1 MIIYKKIQLIIL
13 SAIIVLISCDS
24 PSVEQRPN
32 VLWITVEDLS
42 PILGCYGDRVAKT
55 PNIDFFAQNAVS
67 FSNAY
72 VSAPICTPA
81 RSSLITGVYASSMGT
96 HHLRGVVPKSDKIK
110 CFTEYLRKEG
120 YYCSNNY
127 KEDYNFITPKEAWD
141 ESSKNAHWRNRKPGQ
156 PFFSVFNLEMTHQSK
171 TRYGLEK
178 LNEVNKTLDEDER
191 ILPGDVEIP
200 PYYPDTPAVRANIAS
215 LYTQVTIM
223 DKKFQEIINQLEEDG
238 LRENTIIFFYS
249 DHGTGLPRGKG
260 YLHDTGIK
268 VPLIIEFPEK
278 YKHYSSAKSGAFSDE
293 LVNFIDFPPTVL
305 SLIGIDP
312 PKYMQG
318 NPFLGKYRKKPN
330 DHVISIRDRRDE
342 VLMFSRSIRT
352 NKYHYIR
359 NFFPHRPRMQRNFYS
374 EITPIRQE
382 LRRLD
387 KLELLQ
393 ANEDWLMKDSV
404 PVDELYDTEED
415 PHELNNLSQKE
426 EHQEIME
433 LLKRNLFS
441 WMVETKDLG
450 LVPEYEMLEQSKG
463 NAPYDTFSNSFDP
476 KPILD
481 LVDKIGRGKQHI
493 NAFNFALKS
502 ENPIFRYWGATG
514 LAALKQNAYESK
526 KLLQFS
532 LKDPVSYVRFA
543 VSEAVCNIGDTKK
556 GVEILSK
563 GLDNESI
570 INQLHAS
577 QILMAIGKD
586 ATLALPKMKIA
597 IDNLYKIGADGSQSY
612 DKHRAWYTREN
623 LEYMVSYLNDEIH
636 HYKAY
641 RK

>member
-1 MIIYKKIQLIIL
+1 MQLLIL
-13 SAIIVLISCDS
+13 LITVVLISCDNRTANL
-24 PSVEQRPN
+24 QPN
-32 VLWITVEDLS
+32 ILWITCEDLS
-42 PILGCYGDRVAKT
+42 PILGCYGDKIANT
-55 PNIDFFAQNAVS
+55 PNIDLFAQNAVR
-67 FSNAY
+67 FTNAY
-72 VSAPICTPA
+72 ASAPICTPA

-110 CFTEYLRKEG
+110 CFTKFLRKQG
-120 YYCSNNY
+120 YYCTNNV
-127 KEDYNFITPKEAWD
+127 KEDYNFITPEEAWD
-141 ESSKNAHWRNRKPGQ
+141 ESSDSAHWRNRKPEQ
-156 PFFSVFNLEMTHQSK
+156 PFFSVFNFMVTHQSQ
-171 TRYGLEK
+171 TRYGIEK
-178 LNEVNKTLDEDER
+178 LNEINSTLDEKDR
-191 ILPGDVEIP
+191 INPDDVEIP
-200 PYYPDTPAVRANIAS
+200 PYYPDTPIVRNNIAS
-215 LYTQVTIM
+215 LYTQVHIM

-278 YKHYSSAKSGAFSDE
+278 YKHYSPAKAGAFSDE

-305 SLIGIDP
+305 SLTGIDP

-318 NPFLGKYRKKPN
+318 NPFLGQYRKNSN
-330 DHVISIRDRRDE
+330 DYVISIRDRRDE

-359 NFFPHRPRMQRNFYS
+359 NFLPHRPRMQRNFYS

-387 KLELLQ
+387 NLGLLQ
-393 ANEDWLMKDSV
+393 SNEDWLMEDSV
-404 PVDELYDTEED
+404 PVDELYDTEID
-415 PHELNNLSQKE
+415 PHELNNLAQE
-426 EHQEIME
+426 AEHLEIME

-450 LVPEYEMLEQSKG
+450 LVPEYEMIEKSKG
-463 NAPYDTFSNSFDP
+463 GAPYDTFSGNFDP

-493 NAFNFALKS
+493 DSFNFALQS
-502 ENPIFRYWGATG
+502 SNPVYRYWGATG
-514 LAALKQNAYESK
+514 LAALGQNAVESK
-526 KLLQFS
+526 ELLQS
-532 LKDPVSYVRFA
+532 TLNDPVPYVRFA
-543 VSEAVCNIGDTKK
+543 ASEAICNIGYPRQ

-563 GLDNESI
+563 GLDSESVV
-570 INQLHAS
+570 NQLHAS
-577 QILMAIGKD
+577 QILMAVGKN
-586 ATLALPKMKIA
+586 AAFALPKMKIA
-597 IDNLYKIGADGSQSY
+597 IDNLYKIGADESQSY

-623 LEYMVSYLNDEIH
+623 LEYLVSYLNGKEN
-636 HYKAY
+636 ASSN
-641 RK
+641 